1 MEAAPRFRATTD
13 ALKQF
18 QVRTRQGQMVSLGA
32 MARAESSTT
41 PLLVM
46 RYNMYASAAING
58 SPAPG
63 VSTGTMI
70 DGITRMAS
78 ELGIP
83 FELTQITYVEVQA
96 GYIALLIF
104 ALGTLLVYFVPSAK
118 YESCRWR

>member
-1 MEAAPRFRATTD
+1 VEAAPRFRATTD

-18 QVRTRQGQMVSLGA
+18 QVRTGPGQMVPLGA

-58 SPAPG
+58 NPAPG
-63 VSTGTMI
+63 VSTGAMI
-70 DGITRMAS
+70 DGIMRMAS

-83 FELTQITYVEVQA
+83 FE
-96 GYIALLIF
+96 
-104 ALGTLLVYFVPSAK
+104 
-118 YESCRWR
+118 